1 MWNPEVPG
9 ASAQKLGRHALRV
22 RAVTVT
28 ADGKVV
34 SGGDDGKVMLW
45 NPAHPAAPGR
55 DLASVR

>member
-45 NPAHPAAPGR
+45 NPAHPAAP
-55 DLASVR
+55 AET